1 MKQASPHFKLDLTL
15 EIGPN
20 LSRALIA
27 AASLAARLM
36 VVAPF
41 YLLPGSTP
49 LP

>member
-1 MKQASPHFKLDLTL
+1 MKQPSPHFKLDLTL

-27 AASLAARLM
+27 LARLAARIL

-41 YLLPGSTP
+41 YLLSGSSP